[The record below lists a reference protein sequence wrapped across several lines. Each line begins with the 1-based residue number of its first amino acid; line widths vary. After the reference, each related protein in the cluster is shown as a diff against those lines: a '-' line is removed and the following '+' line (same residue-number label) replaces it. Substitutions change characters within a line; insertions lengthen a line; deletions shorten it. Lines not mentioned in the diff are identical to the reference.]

1 MALSL
6 NLRYKLNT
14 VINILE
20 QQTLVTNDYWL
31 EAQNISCFKNGYE
44 VVKDLN
50 LKLKYTENV
59 ILIGPNGSGKSS
71 LLELINRNI
80 YPVIKKDTV
89 FKIFNK
95 ELINIWEVRKK
106 ISSVNNDIKSRINPN
121 LKVIDLIISGLY
133 GKYCKISNKSESD
146 VSCAKDLI
154 NKMSLTNLSQKY
166 FAHLSEGEKQIV
178 LIARALIKKPEILI
192 LDEPIA
198 NLDLKSKFYVID
210 QINELT
216 KLNSKIICITHDI
229 SMITEIYNRI
239 IMLKDRMIIADG
251 NQRETINNE
260 NINNLFDIKIEVIK
274 EKGTWHIYRKT
285 K

>member
-1 MALSL
+1 MTK
-6 NLRYKLNT
+6 N
-14 VINILE
+14 
-20 QQTLVTNDYWL
+20 YWL
-31 EAQNISCFKNGYE
+31 EAKNISCFKNGYE

-50 LKLKYTENV
+50 LKLKYNENV

-80 YPVIKKDTV
+80 YPVLRKDTV

-95 ELINIWEVRKK
+95 ELINIWELRKN
-106 ISSVNNDIKSRINPN
+106 ISTVSNDIKTRINPRI
-121 LKVIDLIISGLY
+121 KVFDLIISGLY
-133 GKYCKISNKSESD
+133 GKYCEISNISESD
-146 VSCAKDLI
+146 VSLGEHLI
-154 NKMSLTNLSQKY
+154 KKMLLTNLSQKY

-178 LIARALIKKPEILI
+178 LIARALIKNPEILI

-210 QINELT
+210 HINELN
-216 KLNSKIICITHDI
+216 KLNSKIICVTHDI
-229 SMITEIYNRI
+229 SMITEIFNRI

-251 NQRETINNE
+251 TQSETINNK
-260 NINNLFDIKIEVIK
+260 NINNLFDINIEVIK
-274 EKGTWHIYRKT
+274 DKGNWHIYRKP